1 MNTGCLYRLMFP
13 NRKAY
18 IGITKCTA
26 EARFAQHAK
35 AARIAKTGCAVHLAI
50 EKYGSESVKVE
61 TLVVADAEYRK
72 QLEPKAIEAFNTR
85 APHGYN
91 LTIGG
96 DGVCG
101 FDDITRAKMG
111 AANKGRKM
119 SAETKAKLSAARKG
133 KYIPNSE
140 TRAKIGSASRGRTL
154 SAEHR
159 EKIGAAQ
166 RGRKMTGE
174 RLVTH
179 LAVHKGKVV
188 SAETRALIGSY
199 HKGKVISSE
208 TIEKR
213 NATRIANRLVKEF
226 A

>member
-91 LTIGG
+91 L
-96 DGVCG
+96 DRKS
-101 FDDITRAKMG
+101 TR
-111 AANKGRKM
+111 
-119 SAETKAKLSAARKG
+119 L
-133 KYIPNSE
+133 NSSHSQ
-140 TRAKIGSASRGRTL
+140 ISY
-154 SAEHR
+154 
-159 EKIGAAQ
+159 
-166 RGRKMTGE
+166 
-174 RLVTH
+174 
-179 LAVHKGKVV
+179 AVFCLKK
-188 SAETRALIGSY
+188 T
-199 HKGKVISSE
+199 
-208 TIEKR
+208 
-213 NATRIANRLVKEF
+213 
-226 A
+226 